1 VESLQA
7 GTHLP
12 SAGSQQAAK
21 RHGGVFSYGEKMER
35 FSRTELLI
43 GQAGLRKLA
52 SAHVM
57 VFGVGGV
64 GSASVEAL
72 ARSGIGELT
81 LVDFDRVAPS
91 NINRQL
97 VATDET
103 VGQLKVEAMATRLKL
118 INPELILNL
127 IPERYTAENSMSFFE
142 RNPAY
147 IIDAID
153 SVPDK
158 VDLLVRAFEFKVPII
173 SAMGAGNR
181 LDPTK
186 FQVADIS
193 KTHTCPLARIVRGEL
208 RKRGIQRG
216 IQVVF
221 STELPRTRGKV
232 GTIGFVPPVAG
243 MILASVAARDLLGEG
258 S

>member
-21 RHGGVFSYGEKMER
+21 RHGGVFSYGDKMER
-35 FSRTELLI
+35 FSRTKLLI
-43 GQAGLRKLA
+43 GQAGLATLA

-64 GSASVEAL
+64 GSACVEAL

-97 VATDET
+97 VATEDTLGE
-103 VGQLKVEAMATRLKL
+103 LKIQAMAKRLRL
-118 INPELILNL
+118 INPEIVLNL
-127 IPERYTAENSMSFFE
+127 VPERYTAENSEDFFL
-142 RNPAY
+142 RNPTY
-147 IIDAID
+147 IVDAID
-153 SVPDK
+153 SVPNK
-158 VDLLVRAFEFKVPII
+158 VDLLARAYELKYPIV

-181 LDPTK
+181 MDPTK
-186 FQVADIS
+186 FQIADLS
-193 KTHTCPLARIVRGEL
+193 QTHTCPLAKIVRREL
-208 RKRGIQRG
+208 RDRGIQRG
-216 IQVVF
+216 IRVVF
-221 STELPRTRGKV
+221 SLERPLCHGQV
-232 GTIGFVPPVAG
+232 GTIGFVPPAMG
-243 MILASVAARDLLGEG
+243 MILASVVVRDLLGEL

>member
-1 VESLQA
+1 
-7 GTHLP
+7 
-12 SAGSQQAAK
+12 
-21 RHGGVFSYGEKMER
+21 MER

-43 GQAGLRKLA
+43 GQAGLKKLA
-52 SAHVM
+52 AAHVM

-64 GSASVEAL
+64 GSAAAEAL

-81 LVDFDRVAPS
+81 LVDFDRVVLS

-97 VATDET
+97 VATEDA
-103 VGQLKVEAMATRLKL
+103 VGQLKVEAMAKRLQL
-118 INPELILNL
+118 INPQLTLNL
-127 IPERYTAENSMSFFE
+127 LSERYTAENSQSFFQ
-142 RNPAY
+142 RNPSY
-147 IIDAID
+147 IVDAID

-158 VDLLVRAFEFKVPII
+158 VDLLAQAYALKYPLV

-193 KTHTCPLARIVRGEL
+193 QTHTCPLAKIVRHKL
-208 RKRGIQRG
+208 RERGIQRG
-216 IQVVF
+216 VRVVF
-221 STELPRTRGKV
+221 SPELPRIHGQV
-232 GTIGFVPPVAG
+232 GTIGFVPPAAG
-243 MILASVAARDLLGEG
+243 LILASVVVRDLLGEL